1 MRGTVPAWAQDGR
14 TATERRVEGRRSP
27 GGLVQWGPHASP
39 AGAARRAS
47 SWREASRAGAAAPT
61 KARAHKS
68 GGREFEGEGRHETT
82 AKSAAVPRPPISR
95 TRRRG
100 ARACLSPAR
109 PPSACQRSPPRRASC
124 PSLLPRTA
132 PPIARPND
140 SGAPSKVVLPKPIPS
155 QMTEARACRVRRPSS
170 SVSPEVPSRDRGSES
185 VGDAPAAAGWRTRS
199 WQRRAST
206 ISLGRQDS
214 GRSQPGIEGRNTHPS
229 SACSRGSRGRLLQ
242 RSCRIASTAH
252 HVCNLL
258 AVSCCRG
265 SASRR

>member
-47 SWREASRAGAAAPT
+47 SWREASRAGAAA
-61 KARAHKS
+61 
-68 GGREFEGEGRHETT
+68 
-82 AKSAAVPRPPISR
+82 PRPPISR

-155 QMTEARACRVRRPSS
+155 QMTEASACCVRRPSS

>member
-47 SWREASRAGAAAPT
+47 SWREASRAGAAA
-61 KARAHKS
+61 
-68 GGREFEGEGRHETT
+68 
-82 AKSAAVPRPPISR
+82 PRPPISR

-155 QMTEARACRVRRPSS
+155 QMTEASACRVRRPSS